1 MAVVEIKNLS
11 ITRGGLEVVK
21 NFSAKLKPGTIT
33 AIIGPNGSG
42 KSTLLAALSGDIPI
56 SSGSIKIDGRE
67 LNSFTL
73 AEQANIRSVV
83 MQNRTYWLSYNVQEM
98 VSMGQSHTAISKI
111 DGILSALNM
120 EDFAQQKVTT
130 LSGGEAQRV
139 EIARALIRDTEIY
152 LLDEP
157 LSAQDEVSKKRV
169 IEALQKLR
177 DQGKTIL
184 LIAHI
189 DRSSLTW
196 CDQIIDNF
204 S

>member
-11 ITRGGLEVVK
+11 ITRGGREVVK

-42 KSTLLAALSGDIPI
+42 KTTLLAALSGDIPI

-73 AEQANIRSVV
+73 TEQANLRSVV

-98 VSMGQSHTAISKI
+98 VSMGQSKAAISKI
-111 DGILSALNM
+111 DGILSSLKM
-120 EDFAQQKVTT
+120 KDFAKQSVTT
-130 LSGGEAQRV
+130 LSGGEVQRV
-139 EIARALIRDTEIY
+139 EIARALIRDADIY
-152 LLDEP
+152 LFDEP
-157 LSAQDEVSKKRV
+157 LSAQDALSKKRV
-169 IEALQKLR
+169 IDILKKLR

-184 LIAHI
+184 VIAHI
-189 DRSSLTW
+189 DRSALSW

-204 S
+204 A

>member
-11 ITRGGLEVVK
+11 ITRGGREVVK
-21 NFSAKLKPGTIT
+21 NFSAKLKSGTIT

-73 AEQANIRSVV
+73 AEQANMRSVV

-111 DGILSALNM
+111 DGILSALKM
-120 EDFAQQKVTT
+120 KDFAKQRVTT

-139 EIARALIRDTEIY
+139 EIARALIRDSDIY
-152 LLDEP
+152 LFDEP
-157 LSAQDEVSKKRV
+157 LSAQDALSKKRV
-169 IEALQKLR
+169 IDILKKLR

-184 LIAHI
+184 IIAHI
-189 DRSSLTW
+189 DRNALPW

-204 S
+204 A